1 MTDLR
6 FDHLVIGAASLAQ
19 GVDWVE
25 AELGVTL
32 PPGGTHPR
40 MGTHNRLTAVGPA
53 SFLEIIAVDPA
64 AEPPPRP
71 RWFAL
76 DDPAEGARLE
86 DCPRLLTWVAG
97 TDDIAASLTRARNAG
112 VDLGRPVEM
121 TRGDLTW
128 LISIRDDGAL
138 AEGGTLPALIQW
150 PQGRHPA
157 SAMTDLGLRLESLEL
172 GHPDPAR
179 LTALLQAMGA
189 EPLAAVVR
197 GEQPSLRAVL
207 RSSGDAGSGRPVA
220 RGRAEIS

>member
-71 RWFAL
+71 RWL
-76 DDPAEGARLE
+76 PSR
-86 DCPRLLTWVAG
+86 PRG
-97 TDDIAASLTRARNAG
+97 
-112 VDLGRPVEM
+112 P
-121 TRGDLTW
+121 
-128 LISIRDDGAL
+128 
-138 AEGGTLPALIQW
+138 
-150 PQGRHPA
+150 
-157 SAMTDLGLRLESLEL
+157 
-172 GHPDPAR
+172 
-179 LTALLQAMGA
+179 
-189 EPLAAVVR
+189 
-197 GEQPSLRAVL
+197 
-207 RSSGDAGSGRPVA
+207 AGSPWTIWPSAPAWNRVPGC
-220 RGRAEIS
+220 